1 MLGHMKPRTV
11 KVLFLLWLGWYLS
24 GPIAETIDSWDPPQ
38 EEIRDVMR
46 NAGGLA
52 TLFAA
57 VVYMGMTLLRKLRQ
71 RCALIAK
78 VVCARLSAPNLDGLV
93 LLSRSV
99 ATPAHSPPSP
109 LRI

>member
-1 MLGHMKPRTV
+1 MLRPMKPRAI

-24 GPIAETIDSWDPPQ
+24 GPIAETVDSWDPPQ

-46 NAGGLA
+46 NAAGVA
-52 TLFAA
+52 TLFVVVISVGIA
-57 VVYMGMTLLRKLRQ
+57 VFRKLRQ
-71 RCALIAK
+71 RCALAAR
-78 VVCARLSAPNLDGLV
+78 VVCAQLSPLNLDGLV
-93 LLSRSV
+93 LLPLPA